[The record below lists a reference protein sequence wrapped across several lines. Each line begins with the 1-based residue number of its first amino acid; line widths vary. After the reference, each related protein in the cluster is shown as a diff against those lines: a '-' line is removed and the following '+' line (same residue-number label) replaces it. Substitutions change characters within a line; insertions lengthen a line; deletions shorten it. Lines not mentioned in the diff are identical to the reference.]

1 MLTGHFYGH
10 LTGDE
15 RTRFLAEARRVAP
28 ELVVVDS
35 ALHPGA
41 PAEAWEERRLN
52 DGTLHRVYK
61 RHLTPEDLR
70 NELGAEVVQSGTW
83 FVVGLVKG
91 FESRG
96 EQRNPT
102 G

>member
-1 MLTGHFYGH
+1 M
-10 LTGDE
+10 
-15 RTRFLAEARRVAP
+15 AP

-35 ALHPGA
+35 ALRPGVA
-41 PAEAWEERRLN
+41 AEAWEERRLN
-52 DGTLHRVYK
+52 DGTLHSVYK
-61 RHLTPEDLR
+61 RHLTSEDLR

-91 FESRG
+91 RETRREHG
-96 EQRNPT
+96 NPT